1 MEGPVGPSA
10 FWKVT
15 NGIGDIGSSVEDH
28 MDDED
33 DDDDDDD
40 EDYDDEQDDDEEGE
54 PIFGTIITI
63 SI

>member
-10 FWKVT
+10 FWKIT
-15 NGIGDIGSSVEDH
+15 NGIGDIGSDMEDH
-28 MDDED
+28 MDDE
-33 DDDDDDD
+33 DDDDDD

-54 PIFGTIITI
+54 PIFGTVITI